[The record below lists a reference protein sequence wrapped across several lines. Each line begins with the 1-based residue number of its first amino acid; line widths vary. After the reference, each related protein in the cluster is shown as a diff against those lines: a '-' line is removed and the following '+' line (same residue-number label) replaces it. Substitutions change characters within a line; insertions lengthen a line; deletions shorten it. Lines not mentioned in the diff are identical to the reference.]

1 MADVLWYIQNA
12 VLNKQWSPGEKQM
25 GNNISDHKKL
35 HIVQLPV
42 FDSEGGISSHHVLLL
57 NFLWAFKSTTI
68 TVMLSLLPFW
78 RARLERNS
86 AAAWAAGS
94 IPSPLSNGSV
104 TPFFLCH
111 RSIRL
116 RARSHAS
123 SFVITSHKPS
133 LAKMRHSSSLVRGRN
148 ITSGSGMIH
157 GFKYLS
163 PATENQAWNWSLLAV
178 ELLKCD

>member
-1 MADVLWYIQNA
+1 MAWQMFYDTYRLRLSLSNEAQVK
-12 VLNKQWSPGEKQM
+12 NKWATRYQ
-25 GNNISDHKKL
+25 I
-35 HIVQLPV
+35 IR
-42 FDSEGGISSHHVLLL
+42 SHHVLLL

-78 RARLERNS
+78 RARFESNS

-94 IPSPLSNGSV
+94 IPSPLSSV
-104 TPFFLCH
+104 SGVMPFFLCQ

-116 RARSHAS
+116 RARSHTS
-123 SFVITSHKPS
+123 SFDITSHKPS
-133 LAKMRHSSSLVRGRN
+133 LAKMRHSSSFVRGIN

-163 PATENQAWNWSLLAV
+163 PATRNQGWNLTLRSVRLP
-178 ELLKCD
+178 KFD